1 MDTTKQSV
9 RAVIQAEKLET
20 RVLEMQAEYPTLTK
34 MIDGVET
41 ELTARER
48 DETILQ
54 WVVAEHEKTRYEKL
68 RDEKISEL
76 SELYSELENDTLDM
90 PGIRKLLLYL
100 CNNAGIRP
108 SEKVEDIDISLEKQ

>member
-1 MDTTKQSV
+1 MSERDT
-9 RAVIQAEKLET
+9 
-20 RVLEMQAEYPTLTK
+20 
-34 MIDGVET
+34 MIDTVRQ
-41 ELTARER
+41 ELPALPAGEDGQDRLIGPDNPNYLPMIEAIADVRLRT
-48 DETILQ
+48 Q
-54 WVVAEHEKTRYEKL
+54 EKTRYEKL